1 MPATSHPSTAL
12 HCCTDE
18 DPSDEALIVA
28 VARGDTGA
36 ERAFVHRFQHLVYGL
51 AKAIV
56 GDPVQAEDIAEE
68 ALTRAWRRA
77 GTFDP
82 HGGSARRWLLR
93 ITRNVAVEAVR
104 RDRLQPMDQGAV
116 ISLDERVRRL
126 PDESVPEEESNP
138 VQAGLHQIPSAER
151 RALVLAMFYGY
162 AANDIGAADGIPV
175 SEARNRLRSGLTKL
189 RGLLPQAEPVNPPT
203 ESCV

>member
-1 MPATSHPSTAL
+1 MPATSQPTTAL
-12 HCCTDE
+12 RCCTDE

-28 VARGDTGA
+28 AARNDAGA
-36 ERAFVHRFQHLVYGL
+36 ERAFVHRFQDPVYGL

-82 HGGSARRWLLR
+82 HGSSARRWLLR

-189 RGLLPQAEPVNPPT
+189 RGLLSHPEPVDPAT
-203 ESCV
+203 ESCI

>member
-12 HCCTDE
+12 RCCSDE
-18 DPSDEALIVA
+18 DPSDEALILA
-28 VARGDTGA
+28 VARSDAGA

-68 ALTRAWRRA
+68 ALTRAWRQA

-82 HGGSARRWLLR
+82 HGGSARKWLLR
-93 ITRNVAVEAVR
+93 ITRTVAVEAVR
-104 RDRLQPMDQGAV
+104 RGRLQQMDRRVV
-116 ISLDERVRRL
+116 ILPGEPGRRQ
-126 PDESVPEEESNP
+126 PDEPAPVEESNP
-138 VQAGLHQIPSAER
+138 VEAGLRQIPPAER
-151 RALVLAMFYGY
+151 RALVLATFYGY
-162 AANDIGAADGIPV
+162 AAKDIGATDGIPV
-175 SEARNRLRSGLTKL
+175 REARNRLRSGLTKL